1 MKKIFFTVVIG
12 LVILVIVAGVVV
24 ALNLDR
30 IVKKSVE
37 IYGPQIVKVPISL
50 DAVHIGLFTGSAS
63 VEGLTVGNPEGY
75 KTPNAMTVGKVS
87 VGVNP
92 ASLLSDKIVVR
103 SIKVESPEITF
114 EGGLGGN
121 NLTTIK
127 NNVSGTAQKGGPVV
141 TNSVGQPKPAKKL
154 EVDDFV
160 ITDAKVS
167 GTLALFGKDITV
179 KNLPLPPI
187 HLTDL
192 GKGPNGITATELT
205 KRVADE
211 ITTTTIQA
219 LGKYASNLGSG
230 AVNLGTTNANRL
242 KQGIG
247 NLFHK

>member
-1 MKKIFFTVVIG
+1 MKKIFFSVIIV
-12 LVILVIVAGVVV
+12 LILLVIVAGVVV
-24 ALNLDR
+24 GLNLDR

-37 IYGPQIVKVPISL
+37 IYGPQIVKVPIGL
-50 DAVHIGLFTGSAS
+50 DAVHIALLTGSARI
-63 VEGLTVGNPEGY
+63 EGLVVGNPEGY
-75 KTPNAMTVGKVS
+75 KTPHAMTVGKIS

-114 EGGLGGN
+114 EGGFGGN
-121 NLTTIK
+121 NLTAIK

-154 EVDDFV
+154 EVDEFV
-160 ITDAKVS
+160 ITGAKVS

-187 HLTDL
+187 HLTNL
-192 GKGPNGITATELT
+192 GKGSNGITATDLT
-205 KRVADE
+205 KQVVDE
-211 ITTTTIQA
+211 ITITTIQA

-230 AVNLGTTNANRL
+230 AVNLGSTNVNRI